1 MVVALQRDV
10 TPPHLVAAMI
20 DGALEQGVNLDVI
33 LAVVCLY
40 QILTGRAAPTIFDQ
54 ADGIV
59 GFSEQLLPS

>member
-1 MVVALQRDV
+1 
-10 TPPHLVAAMI
+10 MI